1 MYTFGEPNHCPQ
13 CHSKSIVLGQKE
25 YKKDVWEEDTDIVIS
40 GTWFCNEC
48 GNVIGRKLSQYENE
62 IDPNSI

>member
-1 MYTFGEPNHCPQ
+1 MFTFKEPSHCPQ
-13 CHSKSIVLGQKE
+13 CQSKNISLGQKVL
-25 YKKDVWEEDTDIVIS
+25 KKDVWEEDTGIVIG

-48 GNVIGRKLSQYENE
+48 GNILGRKVSQYENE

>member
-1 MYTFGEPNHCPQ
+1 MYTFEEPSHCPQ
-13 CHSKSIVLGQKE
+13 CASKNIVLAYKT
-25 YKKDVWEEDTDIVIS
+25 YKKDVWGEDTDIVIG

-48 GNVIGRKLSQYENE
+48 GNLLGRKVSRYENE